1 MRYRF
6 DPQLKQE
13 KALAAQIHDAL
24 EGDVIDQVME
34 YTGAMEFDD
43 SAIHAIAD
51 KALERKT
58 GARGLRSIMEKAMMD
73 VMYRI
78 PSEDN
83 IAECIITKE
92 AVTGE
97 GQPTLIFRDGS
108 LKAQ

>member
-43 SAIHAIAD
+43 SAMRAHLAD
-51 KALERKT
+51 RA
-58 GARGLRSIMEKAMMD
+58 
-73 VMYRI
+73 
-78 PSEDN
+78 
-83 IAECIITKE
+83 
-92 AVTGE
+92 
-97 GQPTLIFRDGS
+97 
-108 LKAQ
+108 